1 MTLKL
6 RVLYV
11 RVKAV
16 GLLVGQAVNLLNA
29 CYLIST
35 CKPVQFVLQR
45 LWTTVV
51 QLQGPVLTQK

>member
-1 MTLKL
+1 MTLKF

-11 RVKAV
+11 RVRAV

-29 CYLIST
+29 GYLT
-35 CKPVQFVLQR
+35 GMCKPVQFVMNR
-45 LWTTVV
+45 LWTTLV